1 MEQIIKNQPIVN
13 IGTLGHVANGKSSL
27 TRAMSEKVTQ
37 QYKKEIDTN
46 KTIKLGYA
54 NCKIYKCSCIDPSC
68 YHPMPSS
75 TEDTRIP
82 CSKCSSDMELVTHVS
97 FVDSPGH
104 NLLMATMLNGACI
117 MDTAMLVEAAN
128 HDKVP
133 APQTAEHLLVS
144 EIMNLNNPF
153 VVLNKIDLVTKAVA
167 KDKIDDLKKHFKGTK
182 LEEAPIIPASA
193 NFKVNID
200 YICKHIVENVKIEDK
215 QYDSDCEMIVVRSFN
230 INKQFSELKDL
241 HGGVVGGSIV
251 TGKLK
256 VGDKVTI
263 VPGFIVKNPSK
274 STEFAYQPI
283 KSTVVKIKS
292 EKNEL
297 ESAVA
302 GGLIATELKI
312 DPYFTL
318 QDKMIGNIVL
328 SGEVNDYRVL
338 EQFTVEYRTISSK
351 NVEQIR
357 KEELVSINCNAKN
370 TECVVLSIKGNK
382 ITFVAR
388 TEPICTKLGH
398 RISVSKV
405 SRKSGPRLMGYGDV
419 IDGVQSSL
427 L

>member
-1 MEQIIKNQPIVN
+1 MEQIIKNQPVVN

-27 TRAMSEKVTQ
+27 TRVMSEKVTQ
-37 QYKKEIDTN
+37 RYKKEIDTN

-54 NCKIYKCSCIDPSC
+54 NCKIYKCACPDPSC

-75 TEDTRIP
+75 TVDTRIP
-82 CSKCSSDMELVTHVS
+82 CSECDSDMVLVTHVS

-144 EIMNLNNPF
+144 EIMNLNSPF
-153 VVLNKIDLVTKAVA
+153 VAMNKVDLVSKAVA
-167 KDKIDDLKKHFKGTK
+167 KDKIADLVKHFKGTK
-182 LEEAPIIPASA
+182 FENAPIIPTSA

-200 YICKHIVENVKIEDK
+200 YLCKHIVENVKVEDK
-215 QYDSDCEMIVVRSFN
+215 HYDADCEMVVVRSFN
-230 INKQFSELKDL
+230 INRQFSDLQDL

-251 TGKLK
+251 KGRLK
-256 VGDKVTI
+256 VGDQVTI
-263 VPGFIVKNPSK
+263 IPGFIVKNPSK
-274 STEFAYQPI
+274 DTQFAYQPI

-292 EKNEL
+292 EQNDL

-318 QDKMIGNIVL
+318 QDKMIGNVVL
-328 SGEVNDYRVL
+328 SGDTNDYKVL
-338 EQFTVEYRTISSK
+338 EEFTVEYKTISDK
-351 NVEQIR
+351 NVEPI
-357 KEELVSINCNAKN
+357 KKAELVSINCNAKN
-370 TECVVLSIKGNK
+370 TECVVLSIKGNI
-382 ITFVAR
+382 ITFTAK

-405 SRKSGPRLMGYGDV
+405 SKKSGPRLMGYGDV
-419 IDGVQSSL
+419 INGTQSNVL
-427 L
+427 